1 MTICKTGHSKA
12 VFVLLSLRVIFSKNA
27 KNANKMTRLSQTKQ
41 SLQIFKKNTTYER
54 PSDKVN
60 AIDWLC
66 GLFLPS
72 VKALGTNTLI
82 NNLVF
87 VLT

>member
-1 MTICKTGHSKA
+1 MTSCKTGHGKA

-27 KNANKMTRLSQTKQ
+27 RNAHKVTRSSQTKQ

-54 PSDKVN
+54 PGDKVN
-60 AIDWLC
+60 VIGWLC

-82 NNLVF
+82 NNLTC
-87 VLT
+87 LC